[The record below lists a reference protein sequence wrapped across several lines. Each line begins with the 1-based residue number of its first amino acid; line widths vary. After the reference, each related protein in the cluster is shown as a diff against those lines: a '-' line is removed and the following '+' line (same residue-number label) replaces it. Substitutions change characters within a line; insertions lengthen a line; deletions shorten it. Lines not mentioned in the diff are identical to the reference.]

1 MIWVTLINK
10 YKRKAILCTTVRRF
24 DGFRK
29 LTTVGFYSN

>member
-10 YKRKAILCTTVRRF
+10 FKIKAILCTTGRRF
-24 DGFRK
+24 EGFRK